1 MTEEQAQQVAQS
13 NALIE
18 NQHKMGQI
26 IAEMKEI
33 PELPSEVPTDVHALT
48 HVELPETGGVLTYM
62 EGYDEPYKGFPFHEF
77 VDKIDTIKKLSRGVL
92 SSLFHDVKKRN
103 KLQVVLLVLVP
114 WLFNDLLKGTIYAFH
129 RIIIR
134 FKIKELRYCDA
145 VREVYRAMSVGFPEE
160 TVESKE
166 IRERVRDLL
175 CMVLENDNAYRFRFQ
190 DIIVEL
196 DEVSLKKNLS
206 RELIRLLKIMQSRE
220 KGQDVKDTWTL
231 LTTFLPM
238 YLFVN
243 KKVKKEIVRVLSELD
258 LEKVRLSKEDIYYCK
273 PRKDYSFGF
282 NQNWRSID

>member
-1 MTEEQAQQVAQS
+1 MSEEQALQVAQH

-18 NQHKMGQI
+18 NQQKMGQI

-33 PELPSEVPTDVHALT
+33 PELPSEIPTDVHALT
-48 HVELPETGGVLTYM
+48 HVEMPDTGGVLTYM

-92 SSLFHDVKKRN
+92 SSLFHDIKKRN
-103 KLQVVLLVLVP
+103 KLQVALLVLVP
-114 WLFNDLLKGTIYAFH
+114 WLFNDLLKGTIYAYH

-145 VREVYRAMSVGFPEE
+145 VREVYRAMSQKFPSE
-160 TVESKE
+160 TIESVE

-196 DEVSLKKNLS
+196 DKEALHRNTSK
-206 RELIRLLKIMQSRE
+206 ELVRLLTIMQSRE

-231 LTTFLPM
+231 LKTFLPM

-243 KKVKKEIVRVLSELD
+243 KAVKKEIVRLLSGLD
-258 LEKVRLSKEDIYYCK
+258 VEKVKLSKEDIYYCK
-273 PRKDYSFGF
+273 PRKDYQFGF
-282 NQNWRSID
+282 MEI

>member
-1 MTEEQAQQVAQS
+1 MTDEQALQVAQH
-13 NALIE
+13 NAHIE
-18 NQHKMGQI
+18 NQQKMLAI
-26 IAEMKEI
+26 ISEMKEI

-48 HVELPETGGVLTYM
+48 HVEMPETGGVLTYM

-103 KLQVVLLVLVP
+103 KLQVALLVLVP

-145 VREVYRAMSVGFPEE
+145 VREVYRAMSERFPEE
-160 TVESKE
+160 TVESVE

-196 DEVSLKKNLS
+196 DKEALRKNPS
-206 RELIRLLKIMQSRE
+206 KELVRLLSVMQTRE
-220 KGQDVKDTWTL
+220 KGQDVADTWTL
-231 LTTFLPM
+231 LKTFLPM

-243 KKVKKEIVRVLSELD
+243 TKVKKEIVRLLSGLD

-273 PRKDYSFGF
+273 PRKDYQFGF
-282 NQNWRSID
+282 MEI